1 MNVLEKILDNKKDEV
16 SLLKRN
22 FSIDSFSNMPF
33 FSEKSLSF
41 IEEVKS
47 NKNISIIAE
56 IKKASPSKGIIRKNF
71 DHLSIAKIYFNHN
84 INAVSI
90 LTDKEFFLGNINYL
104 LDIAKIKQAP
114 LLRKDFIIDEIQ
126 IYEAKAHGADIV
138 LLICEALSKNQIK
151 DFTAMAKEV
160 GLEVLLELHSVEKID
175 KIDFAK
181 NKLIGV
187 NNRNLNDFS
196 VDLSTTKIISNQLPE
211 DIILVSE
218 SGINKKD
225 DIEFLRKAETNA
237 ILVGEHLMRYN
248 DIGTKLSELNNWCTN
263 EG

>member
-1 MNVLEKILDNKKDEV
+1 
-16 SLLKRN
+16 
-22 FSIDSFSNMPF
+22 MPF
-33 FSEKSLSF
+33 FSEKSLSY
-41 IEEVKS
+41 IEKVKS

-56 IKKASPSKGIIRKNF
+56 IKKASPSKGLIRENF
-71 DHLSIAKIYFNHN
+71 NHLSIAKIYFNHN
-84 INAVSI
+84 VSAVSI
-90 LTDKEFFLGNINYL
+90 LTDKEFFQGDINFL
-104 LDIAKIKQAP
+104 LDIAKIKKTP

-126 IYEAKAHGADIV
+126 VYEAKANGADII

-151 DFTAMAKEV
+151 EFTSLAEEI
-160 GLEVLLELHSVEKID
+160 GLEVLLELHSVEQID

-181 NKLIGV
+181 NKLVGV

-196 VDLSTTKIISNQLPE
+196 VDLSTTQIISKYLPE

-225 DIEFLRKAETNA
+225 DINFLREAKVNA
-237 ILVGEHLMRYN
+237 ILVGELLMRSN
-248 DIGTKLSELNNWCTN
+248 NIESKFSELNNWCSN

>member
-1 MNVLEKILDNKKDEV
+1 MNVLEKILDKKKDEV
-16 SLLKRN
+16 SLLKRK

-41 IEEVKS
+41 IDEVRS

-56 IKKASPSKGIIRKNF
+56 IKKASPSKGLIRENF
-71 DHLSIAKIYFNHN
+71 DHLSTAEIYFSRNV
-84 INAVSI
+84 NAVSI
-90 LTDKEFFLGNINYL
+90 LTDKEFFQGDINFL
-104 LDIAKIKQAP
+104 LDIAKIKQVP

-126 IYEAKAHGADIV
+126 VYEAKANGADII
-138 LLICEALSKNQIK
+138 LLICEALTKNQIK
-151 DFTAMAKEV
+151 EFTSLAEEI
-160 GLEVLLELHSVEKID
+160 GLEVLLELHSIDQID
-175 KIDFAK
+175 KIDFTR

-196 VDLSTTKIISNQLPE
+196 VDLSTTQIISKYLPE

-218 SGINKKD
+218 SGISNKD
-225 DIEFLRKAETNA
+225 DIIFLRETKVNA
-237 ILVGEHLMRYN
+237 ILVGELLMSSN
-248 DIGTKLSELNNWCTN
+248 NIELKLSDLKNWCSN

>member
-1 MNVLEKILDNKKDEV
+1 MNVLEKILEKKKDEV
-16 SLLKRN
+16 LLLKRKYTSN
-22 FSIDSFSNMPF
+22 SFKNMKY

-56 IKKASPSKGIIRKNF
+56 IKKASPSRGIIRKNF
-71 DHLSIAKIYFNHN
+71 DHLSIAKKYFNHN
-84 INAVSI
+84 ITAVSI
-90 LTDKEFFLGNINYL
+90 LTDKEFFQGNINYL

-126 IYEAKAHGADIV
+126 IYEAKAHGADMV

-151 DFTAMAKEV
+151 EFTAMANEV
-160 GLEVLLELHSVEKID
+160 GLEVLLELHSVEQID

-225 DIEFLRKAETNA
+225 DIEFLRKAEANA
-237 ILVGEHLMRYN
+237 ILVGEYLMSN
-248 DIGTKLSELNNWCTN
+248 NHIGSKLSELKNWCAN